1 MYKQMLAIAGAVIL
15 GALIAV
21 AFLDRP
27 AVAQAAGGDG
37 VGKIHVV
44 GTGSAFVMYE
54 TGGNLSWVCFPAA
67 NDKKY
72 AWFPVKRLDTDQ
84 QVQVWKMGKSE

>member
-1 MYKQMLAIAGAVIL
+1 MFKQMLAVTGAVVL
-15 GALIAV
+15 GALISV

-27 AVAQAAGGDG
+27 ATAQAAGGEA

-44 GTGSAFVMYE
+44 GTGTAFIMYE
-54 TGGNLSWVCFPAA
+54 TGGNLSWVSFPQA

-84 QVQVWKMGKSE
+84 QVQVWKLGKGE